1 MIGNTKTPANVGKV
15 AQVEKAMAEL
25 LAQSLKRGFF
35 GNVAVEL
42 SVQDGT
48 IQNIRRTLTQVE
60 R

>member
-1 MIGNTKTPANVGKV
+1 MIRNTNTPANAGKV
-15 AQVEKAMAEL
+15 AQVETAMAEL

-60 R
+60 K

>member
-1 MIGNTKTPANVGKV
+1 MIRNTNTAANVGKV
-15 AQVEKAMAEL
+15 AQLEKAMAEL

-48 IQNIRRTLTQVE
+48 IQNIRRTVTQVE